1 MCKIFGA
8 ISHNEMEQ
16 SVSHPSHV
24 LCTTAGVLVFTV
36 DGVVEHEDSH
46 AVSAVQSSFAVLCTG
61 VHVWSAVQC
70 RSYEKSQCFEM
81 DGSEVT

>member
-1 MCKIFGA
+1 MYKIFGA

-24 LCTTAGVLVFTV
+24 LCITAGVLVFTV

>member
-46 AVSAVQSSFAVLCTG
+46 AVSAV
-61 VHVWSAVQC
+61 
-70 RSYEKSQCFEM
+70 
-81 DGSEVT
+81 